1 MRIGFSSLFFAVP
14 MVLVLAGCS
23 TPDVLVEPND
33 IPSLVKSYEIPG
45 LREYT
50 GNVPVILDLTECVE
64 GAVLSSVGF
73 SGKSSIAGRFPVREL
88 VQREFNKVVSG
99 NFRMALPDE
108 HPKLVIVVASE
119 QIMVERSWSKLKCD
133 MVFSV
138 KIVDP
143 VNAGL
148 KPYLYK
154 KYPLGV
160 KGEHRNKEEVPICV
174 YETVQ
179 NFARKFLEDIPK
191 EQNGTLITRLKELGV
206 DADE

>member
-1 MRIGFSSLFFAVP
+1 MRIGFSSLFFAVS
-14 MVLVLAGCS
+14 MAVVLAGCS
-23 TPDVLVEPND
+23 TPDALVEPNN
-33 IPSLVKSYEIPG
+33 IPSLVKTYEIPG
-45 LREYT
+45 LKERT

-64 GAVLSSVGF
+64 SAVLSSVGF

-88 VQREFNKVVSG
+88 VQREFNKVVAG

-108 HPKLVIVVASE
+108 HPKLVIIVASE

-143 VNAGL
+143 EDAGR

-154 KYPLGV
+154 KYPLSA
-160 KGEHRNKEEVPICV
+160 KGEHRKKDEVPVCV